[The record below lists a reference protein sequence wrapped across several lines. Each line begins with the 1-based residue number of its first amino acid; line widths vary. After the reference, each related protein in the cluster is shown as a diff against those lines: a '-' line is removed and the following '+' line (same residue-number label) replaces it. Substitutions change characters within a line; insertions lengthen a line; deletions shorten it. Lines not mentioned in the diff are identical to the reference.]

1 MQRQQMIYFKF
12 LIIFLFA
19 INARGQAVYK
29 TPSGEKY
36 HLENCRMV
44 KNVSQELTVEKA
56 VEMGLKPCK
65 ICKPPITHSLDF
77 KSTNEAKSESATV
90 QCKGKTNAGN
100 RCKHRTQIANGYC
113 FQHDPAKK

>member
-1 MQRQQMIYFKF
+1 MQHHQMIYFKF
-12 LIIFLFA
+12 LIIVLFA

-44 KNVSQELTVEKA
+44 QNVSQELTLKKA
-56 VEMGLKPCK
+56 VEIGLTACK
-65 ICKPPITHSLDF
+65 ICKPPITQCSDF
-77 KSTNEAKSESATV
+77 KSTNKAKGESITV
-90 QCKGKTNAGN
+90 QCKGKTKAGN